1 VVNLLNEY
9 VEFEFLSNFTPYRTV
24 YYHSNRGVS
33 SVLLPPG
40 EKLGRINLPP
50 SSSPSSF
57 LCQYVRVKRK
67 NQTVFLYADPGEKII
82 DVKRKLA
89 KINEKSLE
97 DLGLLFNDTKLEND
111 MTVGDYKIENDNV
124 IFMVYK
130 KPDSEAYEEVDIHKT
145 SASED
150 GSEVKE

>member
-1 VVNLLNEY
+1 M
-9 VEFEFLSNFTPYRTV
+9 S
-24 YYHSNRGVS
+24 
-33 SVLLPPG
+33 
-40 EKLGRINLPP
+40 
-50 SSSPSSF
+50 
-57 LCQYVRVKRK
+57 QYVRVKRK

>member
-1 VVNLLNEY
+1 MMPCPFV
-9 VEFEFLSNFTPYRTV
+9 
-24 YYHSNRGVS
+24 
-33 SVLLPPG
+33 
-40 EKLGRINLPP
+40 
-50 SSSPSSF
+50 F
-57 LCQYVRVKRK
+57 LCAQSQYVRVKRK

-130 KPDSEAYEEVDIHKT
+130 KPGTHCAITVICL
-145 SASED
+145 
-150 GSEVKE
+150 

>member
-1 VVNLLNEY
+1 MGAEAVMRLLESGTR
-9 VEFEFLSNFTPYRTV
+9 L
-24 YYHSNRGVS
+24 RGCVLVAACWS
-33 SVLLPPG
+33 DLGEPAETISVM
-40 EKLGRINLPP
+40 
-50 SSSPSSF
+50 S
-57 LCQYVRVKRK
+57 QYVRVKRK